1 MISAEPIKEV
11 FIGDIDGNNFEDI
24 IVYNTKNQIRIHTNQ
39 DGVFDVDGKIACLN
53 TNTKL

>member
-24 IVYNTKNQIRIHTNQ
+24 IVYNTKNQIRIYTNQ